1 MNPRARCWVL
11 NLDAEH
17 ELETV
22 GAYTPSAHM
31 RSVVAA
37 QQRKLLGTLL
47 GPDDILLTEAN
58 LDGYTESGALRGLSG
73 LAWCPTPRALSML
86 DAVGAIPESAPSVD
100 ILRRVNARPF
110 ASEVRAPLV
119 EASFEKHLATD
130 LDMALERLAQPA
142 PLGWLVRRTF
152 GAAGRGRRRLAI
164 GQPSASDRTWLV
176 ASLRLGPLTIE
187 PWVEIEREYT
197 RSGWVES
204 DGAVLIAPPCFQ
216 KTNREGA
223 WEHTDTADPDL
234 VPSADDQLLQQA
246 VEQAGRALARAGY
259 FGAFGIDAFR
269 HRVPGE
275 SHRPLVLNPMSE
287 INARFT
293 MDWFQGM
300 SGRTPHRATEGPGVA
315 TT

>member
-1 MNPRARCWVL
+1 MNPGALCWVL

-110 ASEVRAPLV
+110 ASEVRAP
-119 EASFEKHLATD
+119 
-130 LDMALERLAQPA
+130 
-142 PLGWLVRRTF
+142 
-152 GAAGRGRRRLAI
+152 
-164 GQPSASDRTWLV
+164 RTWIWLWRGSHNPPRW
-176 ASLRLGPLTIE
+176 AG
-187 PWVEIEREYT
+187 WCGA
-197 RSGWVES
+197 RSELQGEDDAGW
-204 DGAVLIAPPCFQ
+204 
-216 KTNREGA
+216 R
-223 WEHTDTADPDL
+223 
-234 VPSADDQLLQQA
+234 
-246 VEQAGRALARAGY
+246 
-259 FGAFGIDAFR
+259 
-269 HRVPGE
+269 
-275 SHRPLVLNPMSE
+275 
-287 INARFT
+287 
-293 MDWFQGM
+293 
-300 SGRTPHRATEGPGVA
+300 
-315 TT
+315 

>member
-1 MNPRARCWVL
+1 MNRQAHCWVL

-22 GAYTPSAHM
+22 GAYTPSTHM

-37 QQRKLLGTLL
+37 QQRKLVGTLL
-47 GPDDILLTEAN
+47 GPDDVLLTEAN
-58 LDGYTESGALRGLSG
+58 LDKYTESGTLRGLPG

-86 DAVGAIPESAPSVD
+86 RAVGAIPESAPAVD
-100 ILRRVNARPF
+100 VLRRVNARPF

-119 EASFEKHLATD
+119 QASFEKHLATH
-130 LDMALERLAQPA
+130 LDGALEQLAQPA
-142 PLGWLVRRTF
+142 AQGWLVRRTF
-152 GAAGRGRRRLAI
+152 GAAGRGRRRLAV
-164 GQPSASDRTWLV
+164 GRPPASDRAWLV
-176 ASLRLGPLTIE
+176 AGLRLGPLTIE

-204 DGAVLIAPPCFQ
+204 GGAVLIAPPCFQ
-216 KTNREGA
+216 KTSREGA
-223 WEHTDTADPDL
+223 WEHTATADPSL
-234 VPSADDQLLQQA
+234 VPREDDQLLQRA

-269 HRVPGE
+269 HRLQGG
-275 SHRPLVLNPMSE
+275 SHRRLVLNPMSE

-293 MDWFQGM
+293 MDWILGM
-300 SGRTPHRATEGPGVA
+300 SGRTPHLAAGGQSV
-315 TT
+315 TTT

>member
-1 MNPRARCWVL
+1 MNPGARCWVL

-58 LDGYTESGALRGLSG
+58 LDKYTASGTLRGMHG

-86 DAVGAIPESAPSVD
+86 NAVGAIAEAAPSLDV
-100 ILRRVNARPF
+100 LRRVNARPF

-119 EASFEKHLATD
+119 QASFEKHLATH
-130 LDMALERLAQPA
+130 LDMALEQLAKPTAQ
-142 PLGWLVRRTF
+142 GWLVRRAF
-152 GAAGRGRRRLAI
+152 GAAGRGRQRLAV
-164 GQPSASDRTWLV
+164 GKPPASDQAWLV

-187 PWVEIEREYT
+187 PWVEIETEYT
-197 RSGWVES
+197 RSGWVGV
-204 DGAVLIAPPCFQ
+204 DGTVLIAPPCFQ
-216 KTNREGA
+216 KTTREGA
-223 WEHTDTADPDL
+223 WERTDTAAPDL
-234 VPSADDQLLQQA
+234 VTREDDRLLQQA
-246 VEQAGRALARAGY
+246 VEQSGRALASAGY

-269 HRVPGE
+269 HRLQGGN
-275 SHRPLVLNPMSE
+275 SRRLVLNPMSE

-293 MDWFQGM
+293 MDWTLGM
-300 SGRTPHRATEGPGVA
+300 GSRTPHRETGGRGV
-315 TT
+315 TTT